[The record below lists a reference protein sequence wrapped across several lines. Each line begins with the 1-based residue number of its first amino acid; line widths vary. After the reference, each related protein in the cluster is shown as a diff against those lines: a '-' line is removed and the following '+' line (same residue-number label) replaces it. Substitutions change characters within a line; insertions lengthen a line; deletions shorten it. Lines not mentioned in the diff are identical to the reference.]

1 MPHSIKTAI
10 SLPEDLMK
18 RVERLR
24 ASAGIN
30 RSQFF
35 LRALQTYIEEFP
47 ETGEEKIASIY
58 RQIRETDK
66 KLLDHFGRH
75 SYKNLPPYEK

>member
-1 MPHSIKTAI
+1 MSHSIKTAI

-35 LRALQTYIEEFP
+35 HRALQTYIDEFP
-47 ETGEEKIASIY
+47 DSGEKKIASIY
-58 RQIRETDK
+58 QQIQETDK
-66 KLLDHFGRH
+66 KLLSHFGKH
-75 SYKNLPPYEK
+75 SYKNLPPY